1 MNITYLY
8 CKKCKDSVFSFSTHS
23 MNWCKCESCAIDGG
37 FDYTKITGNEGDFEL
52 IVSDV
57 SSIMKLIRDKF
68 TWTKR
73 YDRNDKLL
81 KKPITSKLKDLTTD
95 HVIGVLLYFTKQ
107 LTLHDDGNSCNM
119 SKYWLII
126 HEIFLEELK
135 YRKLK

>member
-8 CKKCKDSVFSFSTHS
+8 CKNCKDSIFSFSRHS
-23 MNWCKCESCAIDGG
+23 MIYCKCHRCAIDGG
-37 FDYTKITGNEGDFEL
+37 FDYTKTMGQPGDYEL
-52 IVSDV
+52 IKSDIPSV
-57 SSIMKLIRDKF
+57 LGLIRERF
-68 TWTKR
+68 EWTKR
-73 YDRNDKLL
+73 YNKNDKLL

-95 HVIGVLLYFTKQ
+95 HIVGILLYFTKQ

-119 SKYWLII
+119 SKDWLII